1 MSTIIAARF
10 NTRSEVDQAVTELK
24 AAGFAEKD
32 IHVFYVTPPGQHHV
46 LPAGG
51 DEIADESAKNASRN
65 ALKGAAAGAGVGAL
79 VGAVGGPLG
88 AGLGA
93 GVGAYTGSMV
103 GAMTGMKDDPA
114 RKHVPPGEQAPI
126 RLAGEHVA
134 VRVSSQND
142 QARAIDIL
150 HAHHGQHVELAEGTW
165 RDGAWVD
172 FDPLAA
178 PVITP
183 RKPPGSSA

>member
-1 MSTIIAARF
+1 M
-10 NTRSEVDQAVTELK
+10 
-24 AAGFAEKD
+24 
-32 IHVFYVTPPGQHHV
+32 
-46 LPAGG
+46 
-51 DEIADESAKNASRN
+51 
-65 ALKGAAAGAGVGAL
+65 
-79 VGAVGGPLG
+79 
-88 AGLGA
+88 
-93 GVGAYTGSMV
+93 GAYTGSMV